1 MKKMYVGFLLVT
13 QIMCASEPSGNT
25 VSLMQNKTL
34 SSNLSWKELY
44 GVRNKNWNK
53 QQGYHNSIATRQ
65 TEIASI
71 NKDIEAFKSSG
82 KLNKCNDDLAREY
95 ARKFDPTYKGS
106 NHFALERYL
115 GLPVQQQWEQ
125 ARLSQIPG
133 VFTPQGIVQYLN
145 YQISPQVFDNV
156 KQQNIEKIKADQLQ
170 LMSELTVKIDKRKI
184 LQEEAQGFEKAIVS
198 CDGIAQECSDVLTQ
212 KATGIIGSFVY
223 KKMMNYKAA
232 RLIEQD
238 RREKV
243 EKEAIELGRR
253 NHAELM
259 QPKINTA
266 IKNKEEQKRLAAE
279 LIKAQQAQL
288 ALKLAREKEAAEK
301 VQLENERR
309 QAQRIKTQAD
319 KDAKIAEDLK
329 KDKEKRKENKQ
340 KNKEKKSPIQA
351 EKSKKEIALQAQKA
365 KDAADLKY
373 LTDEAIKIELE
384 QKTAASQVAKNKLSV
399 EATSPISVTTVGMPQ
414 MHASIEQHI
423 KQSVAGV
430 ITHKQNGISLSA
442 ETKNVICQRR
452 INIALSK
459 NLDKEFLVGA
469 LRGHDSLYK
478 LFQKRDDERIQQV
491 VYLVK
496 DVFESL
502 SDTNMAVLDDM
513 YAKVEEL
520 DLDLRSADVA
530 PLYTHFPKNL
540 CDTIASRYR
549 TLEHECSAYKSVDEL
564 MNELQQVEQDTIELK
579 RAAGIAMPLLM
590 IGNILGGK
598 RNQTSEQARVI
609 HETSSKLKNKSNEI
623 HNKIDTHIIKERLKL
638 LLGMITNSHEKA

>member
-238 RREKV
+238 RQEKV

-384 QKTAASQVAKNKLSV
+384 QKTAASCEIA
-399 EATSPISVTTVGMPQ
+399 EAMARRRDQITQWSEQDADHLT
-414 MHASIEQHI
+414 ASINEYDRTHNLFQDESELANQIVYAVKDLLESSSERNVDVLGDIHEKVVFINNVLYQKKKIVPLHTYFRLEHDLQALIASRLAMIKDESRGCDRGELMQRFVELKIEDAAIKKEGEKPYSVSIISKFNKNGEKNHNVTEQVSTAVKELKKANEDLKI
-423 KQSVAGV
+423 
-430 ITHKQNGISLSA
+430 
-442 ETKNVICQRR
+442 R
-452 INIALSK
+452 INQH
-459 NLDKEFLVGA
+459 N
-469 LRGHDSLYK
+469 
-478 LFQKRDDERIQQV
+478 QNRI
-491 VYLVK
+491 
-496 DVFESL
+496 
-502 SDTNMAVLDDM
+502 
-513 YAKVEEL
+513 
-520 DLDLRSADVA
+520 
-530 PLYTHFPKNL
+530 
-540 CDTIASRYR
+540 DTIARLNNCRIYDC
-549 TLEHECSAYKSVDEL
+549 LHEIQ
-564 MNELQQVEQDTIELK
+564 N
-579 RAAGIAMPLLM
+579 
-590 IGNILGGK
+590 
-598 RNQTSEQARVI
+598 
-609 HETSSKLKNKSNEI
+609 
-623 HNKIDTHIIKERLKL
+623 IIKRKPDINMFGSLKSTDL
-638 LLGMITNSHEKA
+638 HDFATKAQEIIDLFH